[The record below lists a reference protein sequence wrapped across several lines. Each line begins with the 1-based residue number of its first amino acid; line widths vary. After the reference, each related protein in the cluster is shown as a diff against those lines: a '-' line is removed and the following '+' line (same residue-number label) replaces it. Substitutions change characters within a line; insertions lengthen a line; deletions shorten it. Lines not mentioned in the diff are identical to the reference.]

1 VLRRTLVVGLAAV
14 ALGLTACGDDNNDS
28 GDTGAAA
35 ATTPAATEPGTA
47 TDSGA
52 GARLQIAADPGGDLA
67 FDKTS
72 LSAAAGEVEIDFDNQ
87 SQIPHNVAIEA
98 AGERDIGSTDT
109 ITGSSTSKTFNLDA
123 GSYTYYCSVG
133 SHRQA
138 GMEGTLTV
146 R

>member
-1 VLRRTLVVGLAAV
+1 VVRRTLVVGLAAV
-14 ALGLTACGDDNNDS
+14 ALGLAACGDDDTTS
-28 GDTGAAA
+28 DTGAAA
-35 ATTPAATEPGTA
+35 ATTPAATTGA
-47 TDSGA
+47 T

-67 FDKTS
+67 YDKTS
-72 LSAAAGEVEIDFDNQ
+72 LSASAGAVQVDFTNE
-87 SQIPHNVAIEA
+87 SSVPHNVVIETS
-98 AGERDIGSTDT
+98 GEDVGATDT
-109 ITGSSTSKTFNLDA
+109 VTGSSTSKTFELDA